1 MLNLYNQ
8 NQMLIF
14 LKNEIP
20 YMKQSLLV
28 LITFSIL
35 WSSCSLLKKEQKSA
49 PLTQITKPAEPVK
62 NSDKVSTTNSSSI
75 KTPAESYIERYKNIA
90 ITEMNG
96 SGIPASITLAQGI
109 LESGSGNSKLA
120 KEANNHFGIKCATEW
135 KGETI
140 LQDDDN
146 KDDCFR
152 VYKSPEE
159 SFRDHTEFLKR
170 KRYASL
176 FELDKNDY
184 RGWANGLKTAG
195 YATNPRYAELLI
207 SLVERYD
214 LSRFDR
220 IENEREKTIRENKVM
235 KEIAINIPTEKKQ
248 ETVKSPVVMKIYEVR
263 SGDTLTSV
271 SKQFSLSEADLK
283 ALNGLENVNLLPG
296 QLLLVSK

>member
-1 MLNLYNQ
+1 MI
-8 NQMLIF
+8 IF
-14 LKNEIP
+14 FKNEMHN
-20 YMKQSLLV
+20 MKQSLLV
-28 LITFSIL
+28 LIALSIL
-35 WSSCSLLKKEQKSA
+35 TSSCSLLKKQQLA
-49 PLTQITKPAEPVK
+49 PLSQITKPAEPVK
-62 NSDKVSTTNSSSI
+62 NAEKVSATNSSSI
-75 KTPAESYIERYKNIA
+75 KTPAESYIERFKNIA
-90 ITEMNG
+90 ISEMNG

-109 LESGSGNSKLA
+109 LESGNGNSRLA
-120 KEANNHFGIKCATEW
+120 KEANNHFGIKCTTDW

-159 SFRDHTEFLKR
+159 SFKDHTEFLKR
-170 KRYASL
+170 KRYAPL

-195 YATNPRYAELLI
+195 YATNLRYAELLI

-220 IENEREKTIRENKVM
+220 LENEREKTIREDKVM
-235 KEIAINIPTEKKQ
+235 KEIAMNIPTEKKQ
-248 ETVKSPVVMKIYEVR
+248 ETVKSPTVMKIYEVR

-271 SKQFSLSEADLK
+271 SKQFTLSVADLK
-283 ALNGLENVNLLPG
+283 ALNSLENENLFLG

>member
-62 NSDKVSTTNSSSI
+62 NSDKVSTTNSTSI